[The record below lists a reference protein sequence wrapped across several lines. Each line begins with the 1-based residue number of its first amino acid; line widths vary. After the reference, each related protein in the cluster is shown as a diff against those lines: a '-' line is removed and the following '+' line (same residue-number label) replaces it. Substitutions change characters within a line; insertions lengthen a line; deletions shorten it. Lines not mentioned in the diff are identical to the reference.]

1 MFCCTSICWKLMNK
15 PLWTE
20 LNDYQAE
27 KATGGGLGN
36 TTFIDQN
43 GNQVRLVDNFLE
55 ARDVVQALGF
65 KNLNEASRTLLDS
78 NVGQVVSTVAQTGLP
93 PAFLSQP

>member
-1 MFCCTSICWKLMNK
+1 MNK

-20 LNDYQAE
+20 LNDHQAE

-36 TTFIDQN
+36 VTLIASN
-43 GNQVRLVDNFLE
+43 GDEIRLVDGFL
-55 ARDVVQALGF
+55 AAKDIVKGLGF
-65 KNLNEASRTLLDS
+65 KNLNEAARNLLDS